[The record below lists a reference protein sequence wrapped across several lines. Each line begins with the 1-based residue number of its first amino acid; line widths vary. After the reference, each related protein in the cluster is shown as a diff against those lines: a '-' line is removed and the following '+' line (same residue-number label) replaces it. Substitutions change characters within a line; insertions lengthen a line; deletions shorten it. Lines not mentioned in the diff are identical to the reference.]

1 MFLIGFDWFY
11 LVLLCSVLSILWN
24 MASGL
29 FLFVLVFHSFIMNN
43 VSSCT
48 LGSWVMASFSYC
60 VIWIQFSYV
69 LEDCLWLSLVV
80 FGYLWLSLVIFG
92 YLWLFF
98 VFFGYLW
105 ISLVIF
111 GYLWLSLVI
120 FGSLRL
126 SWVVLDYLRV
136 SKGFIWLD
144 SLRFS

>member
-92 YLWLFF
+92 YLWL
-98 VFFGYLW
+98 
-105 ISLVIF
+105 SLVIF
-111 GYLWLSLVI
+111 CFLWISLVI